1 MLSRG
6 VERRLWG
13 GTGTGTDSAGD
24 VDGDGD
30 GGGGGGGQRL
40 AVCSW
45 VGGQDRSIYRS
56 QEGTEKGVEGKGRL
70 VSRRKEGKDAKE
82 IVKDV
87 RRKARR

>member
-1 MLSRG
+1 MQYRTMFLGDVVLSRG

-30 GGGGGGGQRL
+30 GDGDGGGGGGGRRL

-45 VGGQDRSIYRS
+45 VG
-56 QEGTEKGVEGKGRL
+56 
-70 VSRRKEGKDAKE
+70 
-82 IVKDV
+82 
-87 RRKARR
+87 

>member
-1 MLSRG
+1 MQCRTMFFGDVVLIRG

-30 GGGGGGGQRL
+30 GDGDGGGGGGGQRL

-45 VGGQDRSIYRS
+45 VG
-56 QEGTEKGVEGKGRL
+56 
-70 VSRRKEGKDAKE
+70 
-82 IVKDV
+82 
-87 RRKARR
+87 